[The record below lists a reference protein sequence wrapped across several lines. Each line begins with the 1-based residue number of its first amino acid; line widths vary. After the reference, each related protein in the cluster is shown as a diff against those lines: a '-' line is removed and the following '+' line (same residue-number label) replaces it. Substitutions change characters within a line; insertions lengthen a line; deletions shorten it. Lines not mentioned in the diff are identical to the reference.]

1 MASIFIYDY
10 NNYYNRKV
18 KREVNLSDY
27 DNLVYSESST
37 NLNFNSNDGVNTT
50 YVAGRLNNKYLD
62 NGNYL
67 IFSDDNVSITSRW
80 FIIES
85 VRLRGGQ
92 YQLKLLRDTIA
103 DYYDSVINA
112 RSFIQKATLTD
123 DNPLIYTQEPIATN
137 QIKTKEQLLY
147 DETGCA

>member
-50 YVAGRLNNKYLD
+50 YVAGKLNNKYFD

-67 IFSDDNVSITSRW
+67 IFSDDNVSIKSR
-80 FIIES
+80 
-85 VRLRGGQ
+85 
-92 YQLKLLRDTIA
+92 
-103 DYYDSVINA
+103 
-112 RSFIQKATLTD
+112 
-123 DNPLIYTQEPIATN
+123 
-137 QIKTKEQLLY
+137 
-147 DETGCA
+147 